1 MRPGFFI
8 KLMSQA
14 ARLHSRFM
22 KTVLVPLLLCVA
34 LSAAAVGTWSPL
46 THQTPTIIPNG
57 NPSLMFLLSDGTVM
71 VENDPTGDGGSNWFR
86 LTPDITGSYVSGTWT
101 MLQPMHYTRAGFAS
115 DMLTNG
121 QVFVAGGEY
130 GTGDPTSEVYDPVS
144 NIWKIVPVPTSL
156 INPTNLSPIWGGGT
170 LQCFGE
176 PISATLPNGDV
187 LVAPVAVEYPEET
200 MIYSSV
206 SNSFRAGPN
215 LFSSS
220 QSEASWAKLQ
230 DGSILAIDPS
240 SVNTERYIPSLN
252 KWIKDAVVPVI
263 VYSTNTGVQGAT
275 VGELGP
281 AFMLPNGK
289 VMFFGSTTNNVIYTP
304 TGTASPG
311 TWGVAAPYPTV
322 GTNTQGM
329 PDAPGDMMVNG
340 KILVATGTADT
351 FNAPIHFFEYDYI
364 SNVFTLVGA
373 PFVGSSGVAPYYTK
387 MLQLPDGTVLWNYG
401 SPQLYSY
408 APDGTPLAAGKPVIS
423 NILQNADGSFHL
435 TGFGLNGISMGA
447 SYGDDEQMDSNFP
460 LVRMTN
466 SAGHVYYARTYNWSS
481 TGIMTSN
488 KVVTTEF
495 TLPTNLPAGTYSLVA
510 IANGIASDPVPFTTP
525 LTAPTISSFDFTAGN
540 VSLNCANGLAGRNY
554 FLLTSTTLQTPP
566 GQWTPVATNVL
577 SANGNFTIGA
587 TNVSDPGDTQR
598 YFTLKVQ

>member
-1 MRPGFFI
+1 
-8 KLMSQA
+8 
-14 ARLHSRFM
+14 M
-22 KTVLVPLLLCVA
+22 KPVLVPLLLCVA
-34 LSAAAVGTWSPL
+34 LSAAATGTWTPL
-46 THQTPTIIPNG
+46 TRKTPSISPNG

-71 VENDPTGDGGSNWFR
+71 VENDPTGDGGSNWFQ
-86 LTPDITGSYVSGTWT
+86 LTPDATGSYVRGTWT

-121 QVFVAGGEY
+121 QVFIAGGEY

-144 NIWKIVPVPTSL
+144 NIWNIVPVPTNL

-176 PISATLPNGDV
+176 PISATLPNGNV
-187 LVAPVAVEYPEET
+187 LVAPVAVEYPGET
-200 MIYSSV
+200 MIYNPV
-206 SNSFRAGPN
+206 SNSFTAGPN

-220 QSEASWAKLQ
+220 QSEASWAKLP
-230 DGSILAIDPS
+230 DGSILTIDPS
-240 SVNTERYIPSLN
+240 SVNTERYVPALN
-252 KWIKDAVVPVI
+252 RWGKDAVVPVI
-263 VYSTNTGVQGAT
+263 VYSTNTGVTGAT

-281 AFMLPNGK
+281 AFMLPNGN
-289 VMFFGSTTNNVIYTP
+289 VMFFGSTTNNIIYTP
-304 TGTASPG
+304 TGNTSHG
-311 TWGVAAPYPTV
+311 TWTVAAPYPTV
-322 GTNTQGM
+322 GTNAQGM

-351 FNAPIHFFEYDYI
+351 FNAPIHFFEYDYV
-364 SNVFTLVGA
+364 SNTFTLASEPFTGA
-373 PFVGSSGVAPYYTK
+373 TNVAPYYTK

-423 NILQNADGSFHL
+423 NILENADGSFHL
-435 TGFGLNGISMGA
+435 TGYGLNGISMGA
-447 SYGDDEQMDSNFP
+447 SYGDDEQMDSNYP

-466 SAGHVYYARTYNWSS
+466 SAGRVYYARTYNWSS

-495 TLPTNLPAGTYSLVA
+495 ALPTNLPAGTYSLVA
-510 IANGIASDPVPFTTP
+510 VANGIASDPVLFTTP
-525 LTAPTISSFDFTAGN
+525 LTAPTISSFDFTGGN
-540 VSLNCANGLAGRNY
+540 ISLNCANGLAGRNY
-554 FLLTSTTLQTPP
+554 FLLTSTTLEAPP

-577 SANGNFTIGA
+577 STNGNFTIGA
-587 TNVSDPGDTQR
+587 TNVAGPEDTQR
-598 YFTLKVQ
+598 YFTLKAQ